1 MDNDNKV
8 IKQPLDYVKIETKKP
23 PTNVWLFVSK
33 YIIIGL
39 CIGLVVCSLMM
50 TI

>member
-1 MDNDNKV
+1 MENNKN
-8 IKQPLDYVKIETKKP
+8 IEQPLDYVKIETKKP
-23 PTNVWLFVSK
+23 LTNVWLFVSK

-39 CIGLVVCSLMM
+39 CIGVVVCSLMM

>member
-1 MDNDNKV
+1 MENNKN
-8 IKQPLDYVKIETKKP
+8 IEQPLDYVKIETKKP
-23 PTNVWLFVSK
+23 PTSVWLTVSK
-33 YIIIGL
+33 YIIMGS